1 MVVRS
6 ICHRSK
12 DGATA
17 MSGSTRATSEINGVA
32 CKHPSNKLTCMF
44 CCSISIMGGVGAGG
58 VMETWKCALCCFC
71 SQRSIRP
78 QVVTTFE
85 LPGCHD
91 MWTVIS
97 NEVKE
102 DKKVLQSP
110 RSLTATRYSL
120 SQSFFFYLQN
130 GVSPLI
136 HSQAAKSSSES
147 DDVAETDR
155 EEDGEEGKK
164 EQDETEKEEKEK
176 ENAEPPSEEDI
187 KKHGF
192 LILSREDSTM
202 VDRHVLH
209 AAA

>member
-1 MVVRS
+1 
-6 ICHRSK
+6 
-12 DGATA
+12 

-44 CCSISIMGGVGAGG
+44 CCSISIMGGVGAGS

-120 SQSFFFYLQN
+120 SQSFFFFIYKMVFPHLFSHRLQKAA
-130 GVSPLI
+130 VSQMMSQRRTGKRMEKREKKSRTRQRRRRRRKRTRNPL
-136 HSQAAKSSSES
+136 QRR
-147 DDVAETDR
+147 T
-155 EEDGEEGKK
+155 
-164 EQDETEKEEKEK
+164 
-176 ENAEPPSEEDI
+176 
-187 KKHGF
+187 
-192 LILSREDSTM
+192 
-202 VDRHVLH
+202 
-209 AAA
+209 